1 MPATLKITMR
11 VEGLVHIRCLNVQ
24 INEWWRGRGFFF
36 FVFQTKALKRRE
48 ISVFLKVTQLTKFK
62 PDLSDSKVYA
72 FNM

>member
-1 MPATLKITMR
+1 MFKLMNGGG
-11 VEGLVHIRCLNVQ
+11 VGV
-24 INEWWRGRGFFF
+24 FF